1 MFNKPDHSPIPWK
14 KLILLLAAILAVL
27 LILICAFLLPFSLQ
41 AKRSGLTAGEKMG
54 TLAGRAWGSY
64 YGITKGMS
72 EGAEAG
78 RAQGL
83 SAEDIEV
90 EVQQT
95 LTRTGKLQVLVGK
108 VTLEDLRTVG
118 EGKYETYR
126 ALRLLRGDV
135 TFTVDL
141 QKAVVTT
148 TPDTVMIHLP
158 DPEPELT
165 IDENER
171 KTVKEHHRDL
181 FGTEDV
187 DGFTAALN
195 SMQVIKDDAL
205 TNITNADDLM
215 EQARAA
221 AVEQATTLAQSICGA
236 NRRVTVTVGNGEEG
250 SK

>member
-1 MFNKPDHSPIPWK
+1 MSNKPNHSPIPWK

-27 LILICAFLLPFSLQ
+27 LVLICAFLLPFSLQ
-41 AKRSGLTAGEKMG
+41 AKQSGLNAGEKMG
-54 TLAGRAWGSY
+54 TLAGRAVGSY

-72 EGAEAG
+72 EGADAG

-108 VTLEDLRTVG
+108 VTLEDLRTIG

-141 QKAVVTT
+141 QKAVVAT

-165 IDENER
+165 INEEECE
-171 KTVKEHHRDL
+171 TVKEYHKKL
-181 FGTEDV
+181 FGAEDV

-195 SMQVIKDDAL
+195 SMQVIKENAL
-205 TNITNADDLM
+205 ANISNADDLM

-221 AVEQATTLAQSICGA
+221 AVEQATMLAQNICGSDRHVA
-236 NRRVTVTVGNGEEG
+236 VTVGDAEEG

>member
-1 MFNKPDHSPIPWK
+1 MFNKSEHSSIPWK
-14 KLILLLAAILAVL
+14 KLILLLAVILAVL
-27 LILICAFLLPFSLQ
+27 LVLICAFLLPFSLQ
-41 AKRSGLTAGEKMG
+41 AKQSGLAAGEKMG
-54 TLAGRAWGSY
+54 TLAGRAVGSY
-64 YGITKGMS
+64 QGFTKGRI

-83 SAEDIEV
+83 SAEDIEI
-90 EVQQT
+90 EVQQA
-95 LTRTGKLQVLVGK
+95 LTRTGKLQVLAGK

-148 TPDTVMIHLP
+148 TPDTVMVHLP

-165 IDENER
+165 IDENES
-171 KTVKEHHRDL
+171 KIVKEYHRKL
-181 FGTEDV
+181 FGAEDV

-195 SMQVIKDDAL
+195 SMQVIKGDAL
-205 TNITNADDLM
+205 ANIANADDLV

-221 AVEQATTLAQSICGA
+221 AVEQSTLLAQSICGA
-236 NRRVTVTVGNGEEG
+236 NRHVTVTVGNAEEE